1 MGLKQCAGVREADAP
16 PSMCNTATRKIAG
29 NAELI
34 SSGRGRHRILNSAN
48 ILTKF
53 PSQAADIFSTS
64 ESCVM
69 YPVYDITHPGLQ

>member
-53 PSQAADIFSTS
+53 PSQAAIHPMYSVRPS
-64 ESCVM
+64 LVSC
-69 YPVYDITHPGLQ
+69 IQFTI